1 MTGVAI
7 LLVALAASTA
17 FGLWRAHTNGVV
29 HASRSA
35 QSAHPAPPV
44 EASRSDEPAAAP
56 ALLDAAVLGHTLGA
70 RATLLQFSS
79 AFCQPC
85 RATRAV
91 LADVAATQ
99 DGVEHV
105 ELDAESHLGLVRR
118 LGVMRTPTVLFLDA
132 DGREVG
138 RAAGAPRKQQV
149 LDALVVLAPPAQP

>member
-1 MTGVAI
+1 MTGVVI
-7 LLVALAASTA
+7 LLAALAASAA
-17 FGLWRAHTNGVV
+17 FGVWRTRTDGVV
-29 HASRSA
+29 RPTGTALP
-35 QSAHPAPPV
+35 PAPV
-44 EASRSDEPAAAP
+44 EPNLADKETAMPG
-56 ALLDAAVLGHTLGA
+56 LVDADALGHPLGA

-85 RATRAV
+85 RLTRVV

-118 LGVMRTPTVLFLDA
+118 LGVMRTPTVLILDA
-132 DGREVG
+132 NGREVG

-149 LDALVVLAPPAQP
+149 LDALRALAVPSQP